1 MQKRVNIRRRIII
14 ASLICSILL
23 FIFTTPI
30 VSGLISFVLPPTSL
44 ENVRIQQTTEEIS
57 ITWKKKVEES
67 NIKSYTISINGNR
80 KEEVSRDVDNFVM
93 KAGEVFVDNLDE
105 AQISIQSNDYISRQ
119 SSAITFDIKRIT
131 ESSPLKTFEDIKGVG
146 TDKSGSN
153 ETALVVAIG
162 LSIVL
167 SMFTAWIF
175 LFKVKNI
182 KEIILVMYVGL
193 INFSYLFIT
202 LSLLYGAELP
212 FSRFILSAVISIG
225 FYIFFYLMFL
235 TVNILYNSL
244 SYELPLEQAAKAAQ
258 FIFSLIA
265 AYLLL
270 IVVFS
275 GEYRLLDKTIFIAS
289 FIGFYSLSSIIM
301 LKNIT
306 FKDAFLRTLSIT
318 MVIIFA
324 IFVISMWPINFIY
337 GILAIAVIYYI
348 LLSISLE
355 NRHTLT
361 KYTWVEYAVLLGL
374 ILSLFLLT
382 STWGINGTML

>member
-1 MQKRVNIRRRIII
+1 M
-14 ASLICSILL
+14 L
-23 FIFTTPI
+23 FIFTTPL
-30 VSGLISFVLPPTSL
+30 VSGLISFILPPASV
-44 ENVRIQQTTEEIS
+44 ENVRIQQTIEDITLSWDGMEEQG
-57 ITWKKKVEES
+57 
-67 NIKSYTISINGNR
+67 NIKSYTIIINGNR
-80 KEEVSRDVDNFVM
+80 FEEVSRDVDNYVT
-93 KAGEVFVDNLDE
+93 KAEEVFVDNSDE
-105 AQISIQSNDYISRQ
+105 AQIAIRSNDYISRQ
-119 SSAITFDIKRIT
+119 SSPITFDIKRIT
-131 ESSPLKTFEDIKGVG
+131 ESSTLKTFEDIKGTG
-146 TDKSGSN
+146 TSRTGTS
-153 ETALVVAIG
+153 ETALIVAIG
-162 LSIVL
+162 LSVVL
-167 SMFTAWIF
+167 SIFTTWIF
-175 LFKVKNI
+175 LFKVRSI
-182 KEIILVMYVGL
+182 KEIILVLYVGVV
-193 INFSYLFIT
+193 NFSYLFIT
-202 LSLLYGAELP
+202 LSLLYGSEVP
-212 FSRFILSAVISIG
+212 VGRFFLSALISVG
-225 FYIFFYLMFL
+225 FYIFFYLLFL

-275 GEYRLLDKTIFIAS
+275 GEYRLLDKTVVMAF

-301 LKNIT
+301 LKNIK

-318 MVIIFA
+318 MVIMFA
-324 IFVISMWPINFIY
+324 IFVISMWPVNFIY

-361 KYTWVEYAVLLGL
+361 KYTWVEYTVLLGL

>member
-14 ASLICSILL
+14 ASLICSVML
-23 FIFTTPI
+23 FIFTTPL
-30 VSGLISFVLPPTSL
+30 VSGLISFVLPPASV
-44 ENVRIQQTTEEIS
+44 ENVRIRQTVEDIGLS
-57 ITWKKKVEES
+57 WKGMGEQG
-67 NIKSYTISINGNR
+67 NIKSYTITINGNR
-80 KEEVSRDVDNFVM
+80 AEEISRDVDNYVT
-93 KAGEVFVDNLDE
+93 KVEEVFVDNSE
-105 AQISIQSNDYISRQ
+105 QAQISIQSNDYISRQ
-119 SSAITFDIKRIT
+119 SSPITFDIKRIT
-131 ESSPLKTFEDIKGVG
+131 ESSTLKTFEDVQGVG
-146 TDKSGSN
+146 TNRTGTS
-153 ETALVVAIG
+153 ETALIVAIG
-162 LSIVL
+162 LSVVL
-167 SMFTAWIF
+167 SIFTAWIF
-175 LFKVKNI
+175 LFKVRST
-182 KEIILVMYVGL
+182 KEIILVTYVGF

-202 LSLLYGAELP
+202 LSLLYGSDLP
-212 FSRFILSAVISIG
+212 VSRFFLSALISIG
-225 FYIFFYLMFL
+225 FYIFFYLLFL

-275 GEYRLLDKTIFIAS
+275 GDYRLLDKVIVIS
-289 FIGFYSLSSIIM
+289 FFVGFYSLASITM
-301 LKNIT
+301 LKNIK

-318 MVIIFA
+318 MVIVFA
-324 IFVISMWPINFIY
+324 IFVISIWPVNFIY